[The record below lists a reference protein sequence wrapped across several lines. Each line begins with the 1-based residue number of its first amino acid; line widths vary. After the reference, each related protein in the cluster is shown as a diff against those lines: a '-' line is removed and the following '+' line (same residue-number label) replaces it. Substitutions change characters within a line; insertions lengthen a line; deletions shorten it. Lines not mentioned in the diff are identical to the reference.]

1 MLRIVSILF
10 FAFVLTGSAEMKKA
24 TQKGIG
30 TIDTYESHGK
40 LLFRFVPKAPNKDE
54 LRLVKMH
61 YTRMG
66 FKEGYPKEMKEFFQK
81 AMDDKKEVEIECEFF
96 DKGPGKK
103 TSIGIKL
110 ISYKFV
116 DK

>member
-1 MLRIVSILF
+1 
-10 FAFVLTGSAEMKKA
+10 MKKA

-40 LLFRFVPKAPNKDE
+40 MLFRFVPKAPNKE
-54 LRLVKMH
+54 KLRLVKMH
-61 YTRMG
+61 YIRMG
-66 FKEGYPKEMKEFFQK
+66 FKKGYPEEMKTFFQK

-96 DKGPGKK
+96 DKGPGRA

-110 ISYKFV
+110 ISYKYV
-116 DK
+116 KK

>member
-1 MLRIVSILF
+1 MLRIIAMLL
-10 FAFVLTGSAEMKKA
+10 FAFALTGSAELKKS

-30 TIDTYESHGK
+30 TIDTFESHGK
-40 LLFRFVPKAPNKDE
+40 MLFRFVPKAPNKE
-54 LRLVKMH
+54 QLRLVKMH

-66 FKEGYPKEMKEFFQK
+66 FKDGYPEEMKKFFQK
-81 AMDDKKEVEIECEFF
+81 AMDEKKEVEIECEFF
-96 DKGPGKK
+96 DKGPGKA

-116 DK
+116 AK

>member
-1 MLRIVSILF
+1 MIRMVTILM

-40 LLFRFVPKAPNKDE
+40 MLFRFVPKAPNKE
-54 LRLVKMH
+54 QLRLVKMH

-66 FKEGYPKEMKEFFQK
+66 FKKGYPEEMQKFFQK
-81 AMDDKKEVEIECEFF
+81 AMDEKKEVEIECEFF